1 MAIGRTIRDDFD
13 WPLFIAVSTIALFG
27 VLNLYSATDGGTTS
41 DAYVQQ
47 LYWLILGFG
56 VAGLTVAIDY
66 RHFERYGWVIYGACI
81 LALVLVF
88 GLGRSVRGSTRWS
101 TCITTPRPGAARW
114 ST

>member
-1 MAIGRTIRDDFD
+1 MALGRTIRDDFD

-66 RHFERYGWVIYGACI
+66 RHVERYGWVIYGGCI
-81 LALVLVF
+81 LALILVF
-88 GLGRSVRGSTRWS
+88 GLGRS
-101 TCITTPRPGAARW
+101 ARL
-114 ST
+114 